1 MSFFL
6 LLAEALILAV
16 TLSIDS
22 FAVAFSYGSSRIR
35 IPFRSAFVLNGICC
49 AILGISLFFGTLLKP
64 FMPPEAGAVIC
75 FAILFLIGLAKLL
88 DNITKT
94 LIRHHSNLT
103 KRIQF
108 SLFNFGFILDI
119 YANPETADADS
130 SKSISPAES
139 CSLAV
144 ALSFDGMAVGL
155 GAALGNIHI
164 PILLLSSFV
173 LNGAAILSGVWLG
186 EHLARKMRFDLS
198 WLSGAILI
206 VLAVEM
212 LL

>member
-1 MSFFL
+1 MSFFI
-6 LLAEALILAV
+6 LLAEALILAA

-64 FMPPEAGAVIC
+64 FMPPAAGAVIC

-94 LIRHHSNLT
+94 LIRHHFNLT

-144 ALSFDGMAVGL
+144 ALSLDGMAVGL

-164 PILLLSSFV
+164 PMLLFSSFF

-198 WLSGAILI
+198 WVSGAILI
-206 VLAVEM
+206 ALAVEM

>member
-1 MSFFL
+1 MSFFI
-6 LLAEALILAV
+6 LLAEALILSL

-22 FAVAFSYGSSRIR
+22 FAVSFSYGSSRIR
-35 IPFRSAFVLNGICC
+35 IPLRSAFVLNGICC

>member
-1 MSFFL
+1 MSFFI
-6 LLAEALILAV
+6 LLAEALILSL

-22 FAVAFSYGSSRIR
+22 FAVSFSYGSSRIR
-35 IPFRSAFVLNGICC
+35 IPLRSAFVLNGICC

-119 YANPETADADS
+119 YANPETADADR